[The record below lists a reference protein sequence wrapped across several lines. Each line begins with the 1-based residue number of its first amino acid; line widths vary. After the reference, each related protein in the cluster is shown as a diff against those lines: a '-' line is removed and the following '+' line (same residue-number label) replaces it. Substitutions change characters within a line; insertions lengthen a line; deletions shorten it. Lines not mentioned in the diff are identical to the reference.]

1 MPGRGDRAGR
11 PPLLAVLAELYA
23 SVEER
28 DVENV
33 VRLCNLEA
41 RRIPREVREEAMA
54 VVQTPY
60 GGFRAPLRLLVF
72 WRLSRALD
80 TQQRVDEASRE
91 QLELEF
97 PARESRERRLWRL
110 ARPGTFT
117 PRRRREDGR
126 DADRVDAEDAE

>member
-1 MPGRGDRAGR
+1 M
-11 PPLLAVLAELYA
+11 AVLAELYA
-23 SVEER
+23 CVEER

-33 VRLCNLEA
+33 VRICNLEA

-54 VVQTPY
+54 VAQTPY

-72 WRLSRALD
+72 WRSA
-80 TQQRVDEASRE
+80 RVVEAHREADVARRE

-97 PARESRERRLWRL
+97 PPRESRERRLWRL
-110 ARPGTFT
+110 ARPGTFV

>member
-1 MPGRGDRAGR
+1 VPDRGERARR

-33 VRLCNLEA
+33 LRICNVEA

-54 VVQTPY
+54 VAQTPY

-72 WRLSRALD
+72 WRSARVLDMQRRA
-80 TQQRVDEASRE
+80 DEATRE

-97 PARESRERRLWRL
+97 PPRESRERRLWRL

-126 DADRVDAEDAE
+126 DADRVDAEDTD